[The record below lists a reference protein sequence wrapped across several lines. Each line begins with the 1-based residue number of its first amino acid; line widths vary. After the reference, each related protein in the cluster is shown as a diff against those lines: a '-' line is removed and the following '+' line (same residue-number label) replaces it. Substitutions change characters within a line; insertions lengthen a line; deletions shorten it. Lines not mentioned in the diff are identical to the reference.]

1 MAVARMKRLLVA
13 AHRSER
19 EKLLHELQ
27 RLGVVEIEELDPKD
41 LEEDAKVM
49 KETPGDELLPL
60 EDKLGEVR
68 YVLDFLDRHF
78 PPPRTLIEQFAG
90 SRVPIDA
97 EELER
102 IGEFDYGEI
111 YRECR
116 KLDET
121 LTELSNKKSRLQTN
135 MEQVEPWLSLDIPL
149 DAPLETDWVRVLI
162 GSIALRGE
170 AEGASELMDVVPE
183 SCWIEVDRDRDRI
196 RLVVVAPRDDV
207 DKVQEILARYDFMP
221 AAFPRYEGTVKEFYQ
236 ECQAEWARIDEE
248 YGKVLEA
255 VKDLTQYRLQLRTLY
270 DYLGLA
276 RDRLLAA
283 TNLVRTER
291 ACLLQGWVKEE
302 DVDKVVDRLEERL
315 ESAAV
320 QVRDPEPDE
329 ETPVALNN
337 GPMSRPFEVLM
348 ELYSLPTRFQFDP
361 TGFVA
366 FFFGLFFAMA
376 MTDAGYGIML
386 AAICF
391 LLLRKVHMSP
401 LGEKTF
407 QLLFLGGMATIV
419 AGALTGGW
427 WGDNIITIR
436 PLWFSPLDQPLT
448 FLILSFGL
456 GIIHLY
462 VGMVLGFY
470 ENVKKG
476 DVLAGIYDQALWMVL
491 VAGLIVWLA
500 VGEGNPGVANIAKW
514 ASVISA
520 IGIIL
525 TGGREAKN
533 IFARLAT
540 GLYSLYNVTGY
551 LSDILSYSRLLGL
564 GMATGIIA
572 NVINMVAMMV
582 FQLPVVGPI
591 GAVIILVGGHLFNLF
606 ISVVGSYVHCSR
618 LQYVEFFGKFYEG
631 GGRAFAPFAPET
643 KYVYLE
649 D

>member
-1 MAVARMKRLLVA
+1 
-13 AHRSER
+13 
-19 EKLLHELQ
+19 
-27 RLGVVEIEELDPKD
+27 
-41 LEEDAKVM
+41 
-49 KETPGDELLPL
+49 
-60 EDKLGEVR
+60 
-68 YVLDFLDRHF
+68 
-78 PPPRTLIEQFAG
+78 
-90 SRVPIDA
+90 
-97 EELER
+97 
-102 IGEFDYGEI
+102 
-111 YRECR
+111 
-116 KLDET
+116 
-121 LTELSNKKSRLQTN
+121 
-135 MEQVEPWLSLDIPL
+135 MEQVEPWLKLDISL
-149 DAPLETDWVRVLI
+149 DAPVETDWVRVLI

-170 AEGASELMDVVPE
+170 VEAASELKEAVPE
-183 SCWIEVDRDRDRI
+183 SCWVEVDRDRDRV
-196 RLVVVAPRDDV
+196 RLVIIIPRDEAE
-207 DKVQEILARYDFMP
+207 KVQEILARYDYTP
-221 AAFPRYEGTVKEFYQ
+221 AVLPRYGGTAQEFYEGCQ
-236 ECQAEWARIDEE
+236 EEIARLDEE
-248 YGKVLEA
+248 GAKVIEA
-255 VKDLTQYRLQLRTLY
+255 IKELVEYRFQLRALY
-270 DYLGLA
+270 DYLGLS

-283 TNLVRTER
+283 TNLVRTEK
-291 ACLLQGWVKEE
+291 ACLLEGWVKEE
-302 DVDKVVDRLEERL
+302 DVDEVVDRLEGRL

-329 ETPVALNN
+329 ETPVALDN
-337 GPMSRPFEVLM
+337 GPLSRPFEVLM
-348 ELYSLPTRFQFDP
+348 QLYSLPTRFQLDP
-361 TGFVA
+361 TGLVA

-391 LLLRKVHMSP
+391 ILLRKVHMSP

-407 QLLFLGGMATIV
+407 QLLFLGGVATIV

-540 GLYSLYNVTGY
+540 GLYSLYNVTRLPERHPLLFPAAGPRDGHGDHCQRDQHGGHDG
-551 LSDILSYSRLLGL
+551 LSAARCGADWSGDHFSRRPFVQPFHQRRRLLCPL
-564 GMATGIIA
+564 QPAPVRGILRQ
-572 NVINMVAMMV
+572 V
-582 FQLPVVGPI
+582 L
-591 GAVIILVGGHLFNLF
+591 
-606 ISVVGSYVHCSR
+606 
-618 LQYVEFFGKFYEG
+618 
-631 GGRAFAPFAPET
+631 
-643 KYVYLE
+643 
-649 D
+649 